1 MSFNVHSSHASSGQG
16 VAADSAASGPQNA
29 TTLAAL
35 PIDVGAIITSYLST
49 QECCDLSKYQETE
62 NFLHVSIQHAFSQK
76 KQRLIQLVQHAVWT
90 VGTIHRERNLA
101 FPISNNMANAA
112 RDQTRLPLDDVLQM
126 MANYLNQAN
135 DPATFQERLIQ
146 CLNTFGPT
154 IDPTYGSQYVHPVI
168 SHVAPALAR
177 IFMQSNTS
185 PAAVQDR
192 AISASASSST
202 GSLDDESC
210 ATRQD
215 DNKEEE
221 LEAFR
226 PEPTQ
231 PLTITLDDDFS
242 CLRPTAN
249 GSYYFFTDP
258 KM

>member
-1 MSFNVHSSHASSGQG
+1 
-16 VAADSAASGPQNA
+16 
-29 TTLAAL
+29 
-35 PIDVGAIITSYLST
+35 
-49 QECCDLSKYQETE
+49 
-62 NFLHVSIQHAFSQK
+62 
-76 KQRLIQLVQHAVWT
+76 
-90 VGTIHRERNLA
+90 
-101 FPISNNMANAA
+101 
-112 RDQTRLPLDDVLQM
+112 M

-135 DPATFQERLIQ
+135 DPATFQERMIKS
-146 CLNTFGPT
+146 LNTFGPPL
-154 IDPTYGSQYVHPVI
+154 DPTYSNQPSQFFCYFKQHYNPVI
-168 SHVAPALAR
+168 SDVASVLAR

-249 GSYYFFTDP
+249 GSYYFFTD
-258 KM
+258 